1 MAHLTVLKFDHAEGA
16 SQTLR
21 TIKELQDQGL
31 IGIHDGA
38 IVEWPEGK
46 RKPKTRQL
54 DDVVGEWSLIGGF
67 WGFLFGLLFFMP
79 IVGMAI
85 GAGGGA
91 LAGTLRDVGID
102 DDFIKKIRAEVTE
115 GTSALFLLSSGA
127 VEEPIRQ
134 RFIGTH
140 AEVLYTDLDPEK
152 EAKLREVFEEQ

>member
-1 MAHLTVLKFDHAEGA
+1 MAHLTVLKFDQSDGA
-16 SQTLR
+16 SHTLR
-21 TIKELQDQGL
+21 TVKELQDEGL

-38 IVEWPEGK
+38 IVEWPVGK

-67 WGFLFGLLFFMP
+67 WGFLFGVLFFMP
-79 IVGMAI
+79 ILGLAI

-91 LAGTLRDVGID
+91 LAGALRDVGID

-115 GTSALFLLSSGA
+115 GTSALFLLTSGA
-127 VEEPIRQ
+127 VEQPIRQ

-140 AEVLYTDLDPEK
+140 AQVLYTDLDPEE
-152 EAKLREVFEEQ
+152 EAKLRDVFSDK